1 MQNWRRN
8 KFAFSVL
15 FLPPAAWL
23 VIFFTL
29 PLAIVWV
36 YSFGAR
42 GPLGEII
49 LDWSAVSLGNYAR
62 SLEWI
67 NLEIVAK
74 SIWIAVVATAICIGL
89 GFPLAMGIAF
99 ASPRYRNILLL
110 LVILPFWTNLLIRT
124 YAWIAVLRERG
135 HVNFALEW
143 LHDTINGGLAVL
155 GLPALL
161 GAFEPLQLLY
171 NQNAV
176 IIGIV
181 YVNLPFMVLPLYA
194 TLEKLDRSY
203 LEASLDLGAGQ
214 WRTLF
219 SVTVP
224 LSLPGIS
231 TGVLLTFILALGS
244 FLTPDLLGGP
254 DSIMIGNLI
263 AQQFGSARDWPFGA
277 ALSFLLMYAT
287 FIILWVKAMVAKREG
302 GSAF

>member
-1 MQNWRRN
+1 MRDWRQDRL
-8 KFAFSVL
+8 AFSVL

-23 VIFFTL
+23 VIFFTV
-29 PLAIVWV
+29 PLVIVWV
-36 YSFGAR
+36 YSFGVR
-42 GPLGEII
+42 GPLGETFLATSFAGYGRAIE
-49 LDWSAVSLGNYAR
+49 L
-62 SLEWI
+62 I
-67 NLEIVAK
+67 NLQIVLK
-74 SIWIAVVATAICIGL
+74 SVWIAIVATAICIGL

-99 ASPRYRNILLL
+99 APAKYRNLLLL

-124 YAWIAVLRERG
+124 YAWIAILRERG
-135 HVNFALEW
+135 HLNFALEW
-143 LHDTINGGLAVL
+143 LHDGVNGGFAAL

-161 GAFEPLQLLY
+161 GTFEPLQLLY

-224 LSLPGIS
+224 LTLPGIS

-263 AQQFGSARDWPFGA
+263 AQQFGPARDWPFGS

-287 FIILWVKAMVAKREG
+287 FIILWVKAVTARREG
-302 GSAF
+302 GVTI